1 MPRPDVSHERIPE
14 ILDAAAQI
22 FSQRGIDGASME
34 QIADACR
41 VSKAT
46 IYHYFKS
53 KDALI
58 FALVRRLFDVDQS
71 KLEHLVTLDTPA
83 LERLRAYST
92 ELVKLLERNT
102 VLMPVLAEFRARA
115 ARDNVVKT
123 VIDDYVSTYML
134 AFTNIIE
141 QGKARGE
148 VRGAVNVQ
156 EAALAYIALVEGS
169 LLIAFSTGQ
178 QLSEVTSITVSVF
191 LDGLRG

>member
-22 FSQRGIDGASME
+22 FSQHGIDGASME

-71 KLEHLVTLDTPA
+71 ELEHLVTLDTPA

-178 QLSEVTSITVSVF
+178 ELSEVTSITVSVF